1 MVKLKRELKSDKIIN
16 IKFMYGKNNLY
27 EKNKVIT
34 NYLPRKEKM
43 LKIILNEKKKIVQ
56 NYFMRKEKFDT
67 KIKKNL
73 QKFFF
78 CCIILLFEFYTI
90 VSKGYY
96 TSLKI
101 SSKLYYLREYYT
113 KIRGVKLGLY
123 MIVPRWFTLFCELL
137 YQKTMV

>member
-1 MVKLKRELKSDKIIN
+1 MKNKKVVNFENKKVVKLKRELKSDKIIN

-43 LKIILNEKKKIVQ
+43 LKIILNEKKKVVQ

-67 KIKKNL
+67 KIQKNL

-78 CCIILLFEFYTI
+78 
-90 VSKGYY
+90 
-96 TSLKI
+96 
-101 SSKLYYLREYYT
+101 
-113 KIRGVKLGLY
+113 
-123 MIVPRWFTLFCELL
+123 LL
-137 YQKTMV
+137 YNIII